1 MQLPEEIKH
10 SIQGWIN
17 IQNKDNECFSATC
30 SLTKN
35 YDILKIQISK
45 NITVKCNFFLITA

>member
-45 NITVKCNFFLITA
+45 NITVKCNFFLIAA

>member
-17 IQNKDNECFSATC
+17 IQNKDNECFSAT
-30 SLTKN
+30 KN